1 MAASLMVEEPPAG
14 NPKPYF
20 FWLLLF
26 PSAGQV
32 SEPSNKHALGTS
44 WEDRRLLVAIVRR
57 ATSDYEQPR
66 GLTDIFISHLRPLV
80 ISR

>member
-20 FWLLLF
+20 FSLLLF

-32 SEPSNKHALGTS
+32 SEPSNKHVLGTS
-44 WEDRRLLVAIVRR
+44 REDSRLLFAVVRR
-57 ATSDYEQPR
+57 ASSDYVQPR
-66 GLTDIFISHLRPLV
+66 GLTDIFISHLRPLG
-80 ISR
+80 ISP